1 MKLLVIGAGN
11 MGLTYAKAINKF
23 GILGSSKIMV
33 IDKDLEKLD
42 QLEAEGDFEISREL
56 GDCVGKADIIML
68 AVKPQHKD
76 QLFQEMK
83 PFLKEGT
90 LIISVM
96 AGVTIATIQ
105 SALGED
111 KVVRAM
117 PNLPAQVGLGM
128 TTFYPD
134 KSVSKTEEA
143 LIEKLLASTGQSLRI
158 YKEDDINTSTA
169 VSGSGPAYIFYF
181 LDGMLKG
188 AKHYGYD
195 DETAK
200 KLVIQTFAGALE
212 LFKKSDM
219 SPEEWMDRVASKGGT
234 TREAL
239 NTFEKEGI
247 GEAIQK
253 GMIACYDRAI
263 ELSKM

>member
-11 MGLTYAKAINKF
+11 MGLTYAKAINNF
-23 GILGSSKIMV
+23 GIMGDNKIM
-33 IDKDLEKLD
+33 ILDKSPEKL
-42 QLEAEGDFEISREL
+42 AELRADNVFEVFEEL
-56 GDCVGKADIIML
+56 SDCLPQAQMIMV

-76 QLFQEMK
+76 GLFKDMK
-83 PFLKEGT
+83 PHLRADA

-96 AGVTIATIQ
+96 AGITIENIQ
-105 SALGED
+105 KALGVL

-128 TTFYPD
+128 TTFFPD
-134 KSVSKTEEA
+134 ESVSLAEEA
-143 LIEKLLASTGQSLRI
+143 LVEKLLASTGQSLRI
-158 YKEDDINTSTA
+158 FKEDDINTSTA

-181 LDGMLKG
+181 IEGMLKG

-195 DETAK
+195 DATAK
-200 KLVIQTFAGALE
+200 KLVTQTFAGTLE
-212 LFKKSDM
+212 LFNRSDL
-219 SPEEWMDRVASKGGT
+219 STTEWMDKVASKGGT

-247 GEAIQK
+247 SEGIQK

>member
-11 MGLTYAKAINKF
+11 MGLTYAKAIANSNIMGEKVMIMDMDEAKMQKLAEEGVF
-23 GILGSSKIMV
+23 DTYTDLSQCVSAADAIMV
-33 IDKDLEKLD
+33 
-42 QLEAEGDFEISREL
+42 
-56 GDCVGKADIIML
+56 

-76 QLFQEMK
+76 GLFEQIK
-83 PFLKEGT
+83 PMVKAEQ

-96 AGVTIATIQ
+96 AGVTIESIQ
-105 SALGED
+105 NALGLN

-117 PNLPAQVGLGM
+117 PNLPSQVNKGM
-128 TTFYPD
+128 TTFYAPENIAAAEVELVD
-134 KSVSKTEEA
+134 QM
-143 LIEKLLASTGQSLRI
+143 LGSTGKSLRI
-158 YKEDDINTSTA
+158 SKEDDINTSTA

-181 LDGMLKG
+181 IQAMLDG

-200 KLVIQTFAGALE
+200 TLVTQTFAGALE
-212 LFKKSDM
+212 QYSQGELT
-219 SPEEWMDRVASKGGT
+219 PTEWMNMVASKGGT

-239 NTFEKEGI
+239 NTFDAEKVNEGI
-247 GEAIQK
+247 VK